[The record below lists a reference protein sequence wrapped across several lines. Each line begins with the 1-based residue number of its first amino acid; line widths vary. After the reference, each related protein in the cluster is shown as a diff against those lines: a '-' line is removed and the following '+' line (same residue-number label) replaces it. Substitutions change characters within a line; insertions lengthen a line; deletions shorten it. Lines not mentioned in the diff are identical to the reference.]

1 MKHIFI
7 AVSHQQ
13 SAISK
18 RVSFHQKIS
27 FLKVSENRQPKAIFI
42 LFCIAIALF
51 QMTGCTVTFTQSD
64 TLQFSLSEPVEETM
78 SIVAEFEAGEADSV
92 AGDVTQKA
100 GSVCAGGACI
110 IY

>member
-1 MKHIFI
+1 MMKYIFVQ
-7 AVSHQQ
+7 VSDQR

-18 RVSFHQKIS
+18 KTA
-27 FLKVSENRQPKAIFI
+27 FLKVSDSFRQFPTAIFI
-42 LFCIAIALF
+42 LCCIAIALL

-64 TLQFSLSEPVEETM
+64 ALQLSLSEPAEET
-78 SIVAEFEAGEADSV
+78 ILVVAEFEAGEAESI

-100 GSVCAGGACI
+100 GSACAGGACI